1 MQGVHTAYYLV
12 HLMSG
17 SKDFEKEDRQ
27 AATNFAEAA
36 KKAGVRRIIYLGG
49 LGDDADPKLSPHLR
63 SRHEVGKIL
72 RDSGVETIE
81 FRASLVIGTGSLSF
95 DLVKSLTD
103 RLPVMLCP
111 RWLTTPT
118 QPIAVDDVLAYLLAA
133 KDLPPGE
140 SRIFEIGSPDV
151 TTYGDMIRE
160 YARQKGLRRW
170 LISVPVLTPYLSS
183 LWLALVTPASFEV
196 GRHLIEGLKN
206 PTVVRDKKALEVFPI
221 RPMGMQEAIQKGH
234 RQHDRGGRYQF
245 IAVIDSCST
254 VAMDN
259 RRLARPGEEFV
270 APWSSTGSAQRAT
283 TWPRRWSG
291 WPGRLATASAST
303 CRPSM
308 TRRVGEVGRSEDH
321 RAREALPVLRHGHGG
336 PLLRTRG
343 GEVPPVPGLRLRPDP
358 AALHPRRV
366 AAVHLPAGADR
377 VPGDDLIGPPVHQG
391 LGSWP
396 ARLPNVGQPGSLN
409 ARVLS
414 SAGRTSRLPFDRAPG
429 PHTEA
434 TPMSLCPSSRRSS
447 CGGTSS
453 TWRSRSSSGQ
463 RVRGD
468 HHVAGERH
476 PDAADRVGA
485 PAA

>member
-1 MQGVHTAYYLV
+1 MANVDDENRPLILLTGGTGYVGGRLIPLLEKQRVRLCCLARSPEKIRPRVQPGTEIVQGDVLDPASLGRALQGVQTAYYLV

-27 AATNFAEAA
+27 AATNFAQAA
-36 KKAGVRRIIYLGG
+36 KNAGVRRIIYLGG

-151 TTYGDMIRE
+151 TTYGGMIRE

-206 PTVVRDKKALEVFPI
+206 PTVVRDKTALDLFFSI
-221 RPMGMQEAIQKGH
+221 HPMGLRDAIQ
-234 RQHDRGGRYQF
+234 
-245 IAVIDSCST
+245 
-254 VAMDN
+254 
-259 RRLARPGEEFV
+259 
-270 APWSSTGSAQRAT
+270 RALT
-283 TWPRRWSG
+283 
-291 WPGRLATASAST
+291 
-303 CRPSM
+303 
-308 TRRVGEVGRSEDH
+308 E
-321 RAREALPVLRHGHGG
+321 
-336 PLLRTRG
+336 
-343 GEVPPVPGLRLRPDP
+343 
-358 AALHPRRV
+358 
-366 AAVHLPAGADR
+366 
-377 VPGDDLIGPPVHQG
+377 
-391 LGSWP
+391 
-396 ARLPNVGQPGSLN
+396 
-409 ARVLS
+409 
-414 SAGRTSRLPFDRAPG
+414 TS
-429 PHTEA
+429 
-434 TPMSLCPSSRRSS
+434 
-447 CGGTSS
+447 
-453 TWRSRSSSGQ
+453 
-463 RVRGD
+463 
-468 HHVAGERH
+468 
-476 PDAADRVGA
+476 
-485 PAA
+485 